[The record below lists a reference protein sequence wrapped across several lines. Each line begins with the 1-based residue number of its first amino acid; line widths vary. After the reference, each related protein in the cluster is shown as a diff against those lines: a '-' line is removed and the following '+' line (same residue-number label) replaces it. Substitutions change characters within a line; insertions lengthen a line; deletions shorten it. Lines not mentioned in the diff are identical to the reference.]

1 MSSPPPSEQQ
11 EAMTAP
17 SKTIVRAAER
27 YRKRLAKGDF
37 IVRDSAGQMFWQN
50 TGRPAAAKT
59 VRFMLAS
66 NQIFERDTD
75 IFGDFAH
82 GQTIGRELCD
92 G

>member
-1 MSSPPPSEQQ
+1 MARKSAPPPV
-11 EAMTAP
+11 AP
-17 SKTIVRAAER
+17 SKTVARAVER

-37 IVRDSAGQMFWQN
+37 IVRDSAGRMFWQSS
-50 TGRPAAAKT
+50 GRPAGAKT
-59 VRFMLAS
+59 VRFMIEAG
-66 NQIFERDTD
+66 QVFERDTD